1 VHTEGEFL
9 YVRNYNV
16 KRGFIMS
23 LQTFSTSNE
32 NDLQKKEIELTNQ
45 GFQNSPDERLSS
57 GEYRVF
63 TEVNPDTQERIY
75 VVEWMDFEY
84 TDQPERY

>member
-1 VHTEGEFL
+1 
-9 YVRNYNV
+9 
-16 KRGFIMS
+16 MS
-23 LQTFSTSNE
+23 VQTFSTSNE

-45 GFQNSPDERLSS
+45 GFQNSPDERLSP

-63 TEVNPDTQERIY
+63 TEVNPDTKERIY

-84 TDQPERY
+84 TDQPEGY